1 MKAAAVCAT
10 VFLMA
15 APSSLFCD
23 DDFSR
28 IFNVYQGDLLVLCET
43 VNAGATSTLKGPVR
57 NPNMYE
63 PNNVM
68 DGDPKTMWVEGA
80 EGPGIGEEL
89 IFDIPAHDYSSAL
102 LRGATSIKVLNGCTL
117 SQKLFNENNR
127 VKEFSVT
134 LFVGVSVGVDDQYCD
149 QYSLKEYKRFDLK
162 LADTMEFQKFAL
174 GVDFDDSKS
183 FWRAARDELRAKG
196 VAVDEFEYGRYVFAS
211 LKIKSV
217 YKGAKYDDTCISEI
231 SFE

>member
-1 MKAAAVCAT
+1 MKAAAVCVT
-10 VFLMA
+10 VFLMLV
-15 APSSLFCD
+15 PSSLFCD

-28 IFNVYQGDLLVLCET
+28 LFDVYQGDLLVLCEM

-89 IFDIPAHDYSSAL
+89 VFDIPAYDYSSAL
-102 LRGATSIKVLNGCTL
+102 PRGATSIKVLNGCAI

-127 VKEFSVT
+127 VKELSVT

-149 QYSLKEYKRFDLK
+149 QYSLKEYKRFDLR
-162 LADTMEFQKFAL
+162 LADTMELQKFAL
-174 GVDFDDSKS
+174 GIDFDDSKS
-183 FWRAARDELRAKG
+183 FWRAARDALRAQG

-211 LKIKSV
+211 LKIESV
-217 YKGAKYDDTCISEI
+217 YKGSKYDDTCISEI
-231 SFE
+231 GFE